1 MPLVFHTIGSFKV
14 QGVCVC
20 VFVCV
25 CVYVCV
31 CVCVCVF
38 VCVCVRVRACV
49 IDDLTAELIVSIYL
63 VLYPVNKEKMKISPY
78 LSD

>member
-1 MPLVFHTIGSFKV
+1 MDGW
-14 QGVCVC
+14 CVC
-20 VFVCV
+20 VCV

-31 CVCVCVF
+31 CMCVCVCVC
-38 VCVCVRVRACV
+38 VCVCMRVRVV
-49 IDDLTAELIVSIYL
+49 DDLTAEWIVSIYL